1 MGNIQNKIDERLKRR
16 QESAPKPNGKGEAFR
31 LPGSKKKKGK

>member
-1 MGNIQNKIDERLKRR
+1 MGNIQKKIDERLKRR
-16 QESAPKPNGKGEAFR
+16 QESSPRPTGKGEKYR